1 MTRLQG
7 WSLFIFASV
16 VLAAGPEVPRSRFD
30 ELLHEARQ
38 AEKAKDYRRAA
49 EVYRDMVAL
58 QPNHPFANQNL
69 GLAFYLQGKYA
80 DAVAPL
86 EKALVLDPKLPA
98 ASLYLGISYYR
109 TNQFTKAITALENFK
124 RSKPADY
131 IAVYWLGMS
140 RLALKSY
147 AEAIADLEHAADAA
161 PKDEEVLYSLARAYA
176 DYSAALLNQLLETA
190 PDSAAAHRLR
200 ADDALEEGMPRAA
213 AIELKKALA
222 AQPGDAGLI
231 ALLEQAEKA
240 ADTDANAKPVAVR
253 TRFSRPAELAEML
266 RGNPRDPDALYLAG
280 KSYEAL
286 SSDVGHKL
294 FALSP
299 DSYRVRMMRGEAFE
313 KSDAK
318 DFEKALEEY
327 RKALALK
334 PDLPG
339 AHYAIGRILW
349 KMRRWEEAIT
359 PLQQELEKNPQHGLA
374 NYYLGNSYLALDRRE
389 PAIRHLEAAIRAQ
402 PGLTDG
408 HRDLGRAL
416 AASGNYE
423 GAIASYQRALAANAD
438 DSGIHALL
446 ATAYRAAGNPDEA
459 RRHAEIS
466 RELSAKRNRRLE

>member
-1 MTRLQG
+1 MTRLRG
-7 WSLFIFASV
+7 WSLFIFTSV
-16 VLAAGPEVPRSRFD
+16 ILTAGPEVPRSRFD
-30 ELLHEARQ
+30 ELLQEARQ

-49 EVYRDMVAL
+49 EVYREMVAL

-80 DAVAPL
+80 EAIGPL
-86 EKALVLDPKLPA
+86 EKALALDAKLPA
-98 ASLYLGISYYR
+98 ASFYLGISYYR
-109 TNQFTKAITALENFK
+109 TNQFPKAITALETFK
-124 RSKPADY
+124 HSRPADY

-147 AEAIADLEHAADAA
+147 PEAIANLEHAADVA
-161 PKDEEVLYSLARAYA
+161 PKDQDVLYSLARAYA
-176 DYSAALLNQLLETA
+176 DYSAVLLNQLLETA

-200 ADDALEEGMPRAA
+200 ADDALEEGMPGAA

-222 AQPGDAGLI
+222 ARPGDAGLT
-231 ALLEQAEKA
+231 ALLEQTEIA
-240 ADTDANAKPVAVR
+240 ADANTAAKPVAVR
-253 TRFSRPAELAEML
+253 TQVSRPAELAGML
-266 RGNPRDPDALYLAG
+266 RGNPHDPDALYLAG

-286 SSDVGHKL
+286 SSDVGNRL

-299 DSYRVRMMRGEAFE
+299 NSYRVRMMRGEAFE
-313 KSDAK
+313 KSDEK
-318 DFEKALEEY
+318 DFEKALDEY
-327 RKALALK
+327 QKALALK

-359 PLQQELEKNPQHGLA
+359 PLQKELEKNPQHGLA
-374 NYYLGNSYLALDRRE
+374 NYYLGNSYLAVDRRE

-402 PGLTDG
+402 PGLTEA

-416 AASGNYE
+416 AASGQYQA
-423 GAIASYQRALAANAD
+423 AIASYQRALAANAD
-438 DSGIHALL
+438 DSGLHALL
-446 ATAYRAAGNPDEA
+446 ATAYRAAGNTEEA

-466 RELSAKRNRRLE
+466 RELSRKRNRRLE

>member
-1 MTRLQG
+1 MTRLRG

-30 ELLHEARQ
+30 ELLQEARQ

-58 QPNHPFANQNL
+58 QPNHAFANQNL

-86 EKALVLDPKLPA
+86 EKALALDPKLPA

-109 TNQFTKAITALENFK
+109 TNQFPNAVTVLENFR
-124 RSKPADY
+124 RSRPADP

-147 AEAIADLEHAADAA
+147 PEAIADLEHAADAA
-161 PKDEEVLYSLARAYA
+161 PKDEEILYSLARGYA
-176 DYSAALLNQLLETA
+176 DYSASLLNQLLQTA

-200 ADDALEEGMPRAA
+200 AEDALEEGMPGAA
-213 AIELKKALA
+213 AVELKKALA
-222 AQPGDAGLI
+222 ARPGDTGLI

-240 ADTDANAKPVAVR
+240 ADAEATARPVAVR
-253 TRFSRPAELAEML
+253 TRVSRPAELAEML
-266 RGNPRDPDALYLAG
+266 RGNPHDPDALYLAG

-313 KSDAK
+313 KSDAN
-318 DFEKALEEY
+318 DYEKALEEY
-327 RKALALK
+327 RRALALK

-339 AHYAIGRILW
+339 VHYAIGRILW
-349 KMRRWEEAIT
+349 KMRRWEEAIML
-359 PLQQELEKNPQHGLA
+359 LQQELEKNPHHGLA
-374 NYYLGNSYLALDRRE
+374 NYYLGNSYLALDRKE
-389 PAIRHLEAAIRAQ
+389 QAIRHLEAAIRAQ
-402 PGLTDG
+402 PGLTEA

-416 AASGNYE
+416 SGTGNYQA
-423 GAIASYQRALAANAD
+423 AIASYQRALEANAD

-466 RELSAKRNRRLE
+466 RELSAKRNRQLQ